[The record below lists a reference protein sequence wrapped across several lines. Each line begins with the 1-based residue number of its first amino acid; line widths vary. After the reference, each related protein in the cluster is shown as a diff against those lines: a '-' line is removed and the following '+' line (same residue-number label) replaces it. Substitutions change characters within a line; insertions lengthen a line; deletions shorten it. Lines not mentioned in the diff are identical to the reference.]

1 MTKMPNAL
9 TFQLVLT
16 LLIFGRLSFNLILD
30 LLDSTVKH
38 VRVCTHFLF
47 VYSQGDQQLTLGTT
61 QHIF

>member
-1 MTKMPNAL
+1 MTKMPSTL

-38 VRVCTHFLF
+38 ACARVCIHKEIN
-47 VYSQGDQQLTLGTT
+47 S
-61 QHIF
+61 